1 MQRNKNQA
9 QEDYVL
15 GERTWTLHNPV
26 GVRRQQPA
34 PAPAAGSGAAALGF
48 LSNRKPNTSALQ
60 RALAAAL
67 GGHRPDLEVHFY
79 EKPSSAVAATGELL
93 DRIGA
98 DCGLVVNGT
107 GD

>member
-1 MQRNKNQA
+1 M
-9 QEDYVL
+9 
-15 GERTWTLHNPV
+15 GERAWTLHDPV
-26 GVRRQQPA
+26 GRRRPQPA
-34 PAPAAGSGAAALGF
+34 QAPTARSPATALGF

-60 RALAAAL
+60 RSLSAAL
-67 GGHRPDLEVHFY
+67 GRHRLDLEVRFY
-79 EKPSSAVAATGELL
+79 EKPSSAVAATDELL